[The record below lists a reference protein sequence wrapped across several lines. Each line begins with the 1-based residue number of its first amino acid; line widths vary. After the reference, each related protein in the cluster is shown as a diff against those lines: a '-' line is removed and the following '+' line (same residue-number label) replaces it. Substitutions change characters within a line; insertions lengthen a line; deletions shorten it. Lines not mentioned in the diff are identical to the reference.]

1 VLMVQD
7 RAWFAGIDLAGAPR
21 WLSGFPGFTAAGSS
35 ASLALSRNV
44 LSAVLGEMNATD
56 LD

>member
-1 VLMVQD
+1 MVQD